1 MNSHSRWGID
11 LRLKHVAL
19 SGILGALMFVSQVVL
34 APLPNV
40 ELASSLTVLF
50 TLALG
55 PYVGYTL
62 AVFVLLEGLLYG
74 FGLWWFSYLYIWAIL
89 AVAAWLFR
97 KMESRLGWG
106 LLCGFYG
113 LIFGTLTAIPVL
125 ILSGPAATLAY
136 IISGIPFDLIHGVS
150 NFLLAFLLLPALRRI
165 LARLTRALN
174 MGTLYFE

>member
-1 MNSHSRWGID
+1 M
-11 LRLKHVAL
+11 RLKCVAL
-19 SGILGALMFVSQVVL
+19 SGILGALMFVSQVAL

-113 LIFGTLTAIPVL
+113 LIFGTLTA
-125 ILSGPAATLAY
+125 
-136 IISGIPFDLIHGVS
+136 
-150 NFLLAFLLLPALRRI
+150 
-165 LARLTRALN
+165 TRAHFKRPRGNAGVYHQRHSVRPCPRCLELSPRLFAPAYPPSHFSAPDEIAEH
-174 MGTLYFE
+174 GHTVF

>member
-1 MNSHSRWGID
+1 M
-11 LRLKHVAL
+11 
-19 SGILGALMFVSQVVL
+19 
-34 APLPNV
+34 
-40 ELASSLTVLF
+40 
-50 TLALG
+50 
-55 PYVGYTL
+55 GYTL
-62 AVFVLLEGLLYG
+62 SVFVLLEGLLYG

-89 AVAAWLFR
+89 AVAAWLLR

-136 IISGIPFDLIHGVS
+136 IIDLVHGVS
-150 NFLLAFLLLPALRRI
+150 NFLLAFLLLPTLRRI
-165 LARLTRALN
+165 LARLTRSLN

>member
-1 MNSHSRWGID
+1 M
-11 LRLKHVAL
+11 
-19 SGILGALMFVSQVVL
+19 
-34 APLPNV
+34 
-40 ELASSLTVLF
+40 
-50 TLALG
+50 
-55 PYVGYTL
+55 GYTL

-136 IISGIPFDLIHGVS
+136 IISGIGGWTMALSYWVSGIPFDLIHGVS
-150 NFLLAFLLLPALRRI
+150 NFLLAFLLLPTLRRV
-165 LARLTRALN
+165 LARLTRSLN

>member
-1 MNSHSRWGID
+1 M
-11 LRLKHVAL
+11 
-19 SGILGALMFVSQVVL
+19 
-34 APLPNV
+34 
-40 ELASSLTVLF
+40 
-50 TLALG
+50 
-55 PYVGYTL
+55 GYTL

-136 IISGIPFDLIHGVS
+136 IISGIRSTLSTVSQTFSLPFCS
-150 NFLLAFLLLPALRRI
+150 CLPSVAS
-165 LARLTRALN
+165 
-174 MGTLYFE
+174 

>member
-1 MNSHSRWGID
+1 MRSGHTWVIRSPYSCC
-11 LRLKHVAL
+11 LR
-19 SGILGALMFVSQVVL
+19 GCC
-34 APLPNV
+34 
-40 ELASSLTVLF
+40 TVLDC
-50 TLALG
+50 G
-55 PYVGYTL
+55 G
-62 AVFVLLEGLLYG
+62 
-74 FGLWWFSYLYIWAIL
+74 SYLYIWAIL

-150 NFLLAFLLLPALRRI
+150 NFLLAFLLLPTLRRV
-165 LARLTRALN
+165 LARLTRSLN